1 MPLNVKCEE
10 PPTPSVKSEPQ
21 PVDDEPDEK
30 FITVSFVS
38 QIYVHFD
45 DLPTAKC
52 LTSNRSYT

>member
-10 PPTPSVKSEPQ
+10 PPTRSVKSEPQ

-30 FITVSFVS
+30 FITVSFVR